1 MLVAQNS
8 LGPVC
13 PVPLTVRGKFD
24 APSPDNAK
32 VLSLL
37 ADVAAS
43 HSAAKPTKGK
53 QAKPAATTPTKK
65 FKLDPFG
72 CPDPVTEPPVY
83 AKKHRL

>member
-1 MLVAQNS
+1 MSRPIKKPKTDVEADAEFE
-8 LGPVC
+8 
-13 PVPLTVRGKFD
+13 FD